1 MEVSTLQSMKHKA
14 LLKFEKIR
22 KNEIFCALC
31 AVQSENMS
39 KTVLVII
46 QQSINKDV
54 LITVHKN
61 QTIKE

>member
-22 KNEIFCALC
+22 KNKIFCVLY

-46 QQSINKDV
+46 QQSKNKDV

>member
-22 KNEIFCALC
+22 KNKIFCALY